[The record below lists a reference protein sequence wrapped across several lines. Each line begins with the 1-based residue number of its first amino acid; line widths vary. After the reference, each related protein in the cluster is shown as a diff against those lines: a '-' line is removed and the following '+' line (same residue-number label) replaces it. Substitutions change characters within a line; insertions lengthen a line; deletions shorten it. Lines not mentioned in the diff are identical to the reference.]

1 MDDLG
6 PLDFPPAYPGPP
18 INDYGGMAGP
28 SQPGFQGSP
37 YPPFQPGPYQGGPV
51 PGGYPATPQ
60 YYAGQPGPQQ
70 MGPVPGGYPAT
81 PQYYPGQ
88 PGPQQ
93 MGPVPGGYPATP
105 QYYAGQPGPQQ
116 MGPAPGGYPDAHQ
129 DYTGQPGPQQTGP
142 NVNVHIREFIR
153 EVHIQGPAPE
163 GYPSAS
169 QYYPGQPG
177 PQKMGPAPGASPQ
190 WATGEPQLEN
200 VDQCHVTT
208 DDSKVDKKPADSDNC
223 CKLCCL
229 KTRKCLMSPECGR
242 CLEIASVIAM
252 CGMCFRFF
260 I

>member
-37 YPPFQPGPYQGGPV
+37 YPPFQPGPYQGGPA

-105 QYYAGQPGPQQ
+105 QYYPGQPGPQQ
-116 MGPAPGGYPDAHQ
+116 IGPAPGGYEPS
-129 DYTGQPGPQQTGP
+129 P
-142 NVNVHIREFIR
+142 
-153 EVHIQGPAPE
+153 
-163 GYPSAS
+163 PSATV
-169 QYYPGQPG
+169 QPQ
-177 PQKMGPAPGASPQ
+177 PHK
-190 WATGEPQLEN
+190 
-200 VDQCHVTT
+200 VDQKNA
-208 DDSKVDKKPADSDNC
+208 DNRRVDKKPADSNGG

-229 KTRKCLMSPECGR
+229 KTKKCLMSPECGR
-242 CLEIASVIAM
+242 GLQIASVISM
-252 CGMCFRFF
+252 CGMCIRFF
-260 I
+260 V